1 MQTTFITSFQLYYI
15 LLVVLQHINCI
26 TSSMYM
32 YYKTLT
38 DVKQGIVDV
47 IHVLGNHARVNLGQ
61 FGKFNATH
69 CFGKHKRCAPNPFF
83 AVPT

>member
-1 MQTTFITSFQLYYI
+1 
-15 LLVVLQHINCI
+15 
-26 TSSMYM
+26 M